1 MLPSF
6 LVARRAK
13 FFSVSFQF
21 LPSDFF
27 RSCSDVVVGGGGD
40 QRTLRASERGRGGQ
54 REREH
59 EHVGVVEGANEQQ
72 CRRGRPSFPLSF
84 AVGRLRAAV
93 DVEPALLLPPSSPSS
108 SSSLVRLS
116 VDNCSPLSDT
126 IFVERAR
133 RAGGRAGLRRPASAL
148 KHEVA
153 WLQSRHNSSS
163 SSSSKTWSPCCATG
177 RSGPRRGGVPL
188 SGRRCRTQA
197 AAIQKVVPCESQIMD
212 PQDSSSLY

>member
-27 RSCSDVVVGGGGD
+27 RSCSDVVVVGGGD
-40 QRTLRASERGRGGQ
+40 QRTRRASERGRGGQ

-133 RAGGRAGLRRPASAL
+133 RAGGLACAGRRARSTTRLRGFSRAG
-148 KHEVA
+148 
-153 WLQSRHNSSS
+153 
-163 SSSSKTWSPCCATG
+163 TT
-177 RSGPRRGGVPL
+177 
-188 SGRRCRTQA
+188 A
-197 AAIQKVVPCESQIMD
+197 AAVAAKRGLPAAPLADQGREGEEF
-212 PQDSSSLY
+212 L